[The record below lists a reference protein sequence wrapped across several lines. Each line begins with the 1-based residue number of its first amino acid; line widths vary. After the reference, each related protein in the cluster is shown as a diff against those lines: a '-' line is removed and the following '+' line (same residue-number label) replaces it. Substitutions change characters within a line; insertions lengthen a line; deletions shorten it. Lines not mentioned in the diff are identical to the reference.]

1 MIDGAEWP
9 LEARGT
15 ILTDRQQPFCKVS
28 APLAANPV
36 EPFANRF
43 GDRRRQAF
51 PGQFGELPGE
61 PMGLLILDVH
71 AHRCIPFYLYLV
83 SFYRSVNSGWT
94 QVLRLAEADPW
105 PPSPGPIRSTPA
117 CSKAR

>member
-36 EPFANRF
+36 EAFANRF

-71 AHRCIPFYLYLV
+71 AHICIPHRNQSAVAADISLNSEMVNPYFGTPIAAQCIRAT
-83 SFYRSVNSGWT
+83 RSN
-94 QVLRLAEADPW
+94 R
-105 PPSPGPIRSTPA
+105 
-117 CSKAR
+117 